1 MQSAKSV
8 RFIRSV
14 PVMLVRVPIHA
25 PTKERKSRLIFGAT
39 HNARSTHLREELE
52 DAATGFQRPHAELA
66 SCVNC
71 ALTRPR
77 NVAWLFVSLFIAV
90 RPMLKPEPAWSIAST
105 LMLVPLNVSCQQV
118 PQFAELNPSTADAP
132 PMLGKSGSEPKV
144 VKPVP

>member
-1 MQSAKSV
+1 MP
-8 RFIRSV
+8 R
-14 PVMLVRVPIHA
+14 RV
-25 PTKERKSRLIFGAT
+25 
-39 HNARSTHLREELE
+39 
-52 DAATGFQRPHAELA
+52 FQRPHAELA

-132 PMLGKSGSEPKV
+132 PMLGKLGREPKV
-144 VKPVP
+144 VKPDAVARVSIGSGVKRWRLTFGQ